1 VQGVTGIDALAD
13 ALRTSLGELD
23 RDATYARVVSAWKSY
38 SEAAEAVAEEA
49 AIMHSGGFLPR
60 ECRACARF
68 NP

>member
-1 VQGVTGIDALAD
+1 
-13 ALRTSLGELD
+13 LGELD

-38 SEAAEAVAEEA
+38 AEAAEAVAEEA